1 MVDNVDIEYLLDK
14 NLRASIKLVV
24 DCRLDAIGS
33 FRC

>member
-1 MVDNVDIEYLLDK
+1 MVDNVDNLLDK